1 MTNRRFQLRTPFI
14 LFTLCAGL
22 IIGCG
27 LAQTVQA
34 HSPGTAGQT
43 AAHDTLKQMALL
55 QQLQWLQQEIISRP
69 DQPLLRQRWV
79 AAAVDSSGQKLYAVG
94 VGKPS
99 SAFQSPLAAQQA
111 AERAAFLDAC
121 RWLTYLQTWRRDYR
135 FPPFG
140 DLVGQ
145 APAAQVIYKIV
156 TLDQTIVLVETKP

>member
-1 MTNRRFQLRTPFI
+1 MRHRGFQRHTKFF
-14 LFTLCAGL
+14 LFVLSAGSL
-22 IIGCG
+22 IGCG
-27 LAQTVQA
+27 LGRTVQA
-34 HSPGTAGQT
+34 HSPGTANRT
-43 AAHDTLKQMALL
+43 AASDSLKKMALL

-94 VGKPS
+94 VGKPPPT
-99 SAFQSPLAAQQA
+99 FRSPVAAQQA

-121 RWLTYLQTWRRDYR
+121 RWVTYLEAWRRNEQR
-135 FPPFG
+135 PVFG
-140 DLVGQ
+140 NLSGQ